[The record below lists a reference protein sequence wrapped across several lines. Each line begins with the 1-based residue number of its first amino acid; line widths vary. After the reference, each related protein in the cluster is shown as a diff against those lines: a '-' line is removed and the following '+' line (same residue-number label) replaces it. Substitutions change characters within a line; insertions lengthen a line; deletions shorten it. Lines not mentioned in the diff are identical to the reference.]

1 MPKRKNTTAKEKTE
15 STKKTKASNNERIE
29 YILENRYP
37 KKLTQIDMVNY
48 LINQD
53 SEREA
58 FGEFPDSTVG
68 SMLFSELSEK
78 YSLDESLVKNGDA
91 LYFSEYRGVG
101 LWIVEEFTN
110 EKNEKVKMI
119 HKVN

>member
-15 STKKTKASNNERIE
+15 STKKIKASNNERIE